1 MTQPDELQFR
11 TKPTPFTPTSIDTSV
26 ESDEVYR
33 RFVDEEIPEPSV
45 AVDWMGKEKKPRI
58 LILYTGGTLGMKP
71 EVNPKT
77 GEKENVPKLT
87 LEELLA
93 KCDYICNIRERY
105 NILGYR
111 VSQIDSTEINVK
123 VWKNLVNL
131 VNKHYEEFDGVVVAH
146 GTDTM
151 AYSAAAMA
159 FAVRNP
165 HIPIIFTGA
174 QMILEHDGTDVITNL
189 TGALALAKSRLAEVA
204 VLFNG
209 AIYKGTRVEK
219 KHDSWLDGFDS
230 PIYGHIG
237 HLGAHG
243 VELDPRAVLRG
254 TYTPSDSVYNPEF
267 ATSVLEVVL
276 APGLSPRVVEAAIAE
291 SECKALV
298 IRSYGPGNIPR
309 WYYPLIEQKVKE
321 GFPIFISSQCAGSGI
336 SLGGSEYAT
345 GKGALRAGA
354 VPIGDMSPTATSVK
368 LMNVMARTNN
378 LADIN
383 KEMIG
388 NVYAGEI
395 TRWK

>member
-1 MTQPDELQFR
+1 MTTIEAELSQSS
-11 TKPTPFTPTSIDTSV
+11 FTGGHIDTSV
-26 ESDEVYR
+26 ESSEIYK
-33 RFVDEEIPEPSV
+33 RFVDEQIPEPKV
-45 AVDWMGKEKKPRI
+45 VVDWMGKEKKPRI
-58 LILYTGGTLGMKP
+58 LVLYTGGTLGMKH
-71 EVNPKT
+71 EVNPVT

-87 LEELLA
+87 LEELLE
-93 KCDYICNIRERY
+93 KCDYICNIKERY
-105 NILGYR
+105 NILGYK
-111 VSQIDSTEINVK
+111 VSHIDSTEINVK
-123 VWKNLVNL
+123 VWKNLSHL

-146 GTDTM
+146 GTDTL

-159 FAVRNP
+159 FAVRNLY
-165 HIPIIFTGA
+165 IPIIFTGA
-174 QMILEHDGTDVITNL
+174 QMILEADGTDVIANL

-209 AIYKGTRVEK
+209 EIYKGTRVEK
-219 KHDSWLDGFDS
+219 KHDSWLDGFAS

-254 TYTPSDSVYNPEF
+254 TYTPSDLIYHPEF

-276 APGLSPRVVEAAIAE
+276 APGLNPKVVDAAIME

-336 SLGGSEYAT
+336 SLGGSEYAP

-378 LADIN
+378 LAEIN

-388 NVYAGEI
+388 FVYASEI